1 VLEERNVNPLTRFP
15 PINQDDIR
23 RFKRDFNSAGPIDG
37 FLNST
42 VLLLS
47 LSVTLTI

>member
-1 VLEERNVNPLTRFP
+1 VVGERNVSPLTRFP
-15 PINQDDIR
+15 PIDHDDIR

-37 FLNST
+37 YLNST
-42 VLLLS
+42 VLVLS